1 MQNKSEEIDHHLLE
15 YATSIATTLLFAVF
29 YGILEYYWIVTG
41 KDVPF
46 RYGNGPVFLGFYLY
60 HLEIMFP
67 ILLIVGFSPLI
78 DDILGTGNKVR
89 EKSYTAALGAATI
102 LFSIM
107 LEDITW
113 FLCRTIDPLPLDVL
127 PGKWIQPSD
136 WTARGGYLSIP
147 SGVIPSW
154 YIIVVFVTVPVW
166 VTIFRHW
173 DKQTLKDFQFMSSW
187 NRKQRIP

>member
-89 EKSYTAALGAATI
+89 EKSYTAALGAATT

-113 FLCRTIDPLPLDVL
+113 FLCRTIDPLPLDAL
-127 PGKWIQPSD
+127 PGKWIQASD

-147 SGVIPSW
+147 GGVIPSW
-154 YIIVVFVTVPVW
+154 YIIVVFVTVLVW
-166 VTIFRHW
+166 IAVFRHW
-173 DKQTLKDFQFMSSW
+173 DKQTLKDFGFIQS
-187 NRKQRIP
+187 

>member
-1 MQNKSEEIDHHLLE
+1 MQKKAGEIAHHLLE

-29 YGILEYYWIVTG
+29 YGILEYYWIVTS

-89 EKSYTAALGAATI
+89 EKSYTAALGAATT

-113 FLCRTIDPLPLDVL
+113 FLCRTIDPLPLDAL
-127 PGKWIQPSD
+127 PGKWIQASD

-147 SGVIPSW
+147 GGVIPSW
-154 YIIVVFVTVPVW
+154 YIIVVFVTVLVW
-166 VTIFRHW
+166 IAVFRHW
-173 DKQTLKDFQFMSSW
+173 DKQTLKDFGFIQS
-187 NRKQRIP
+187 

>member
-1 MQNKSEEIDHHLLE
+1 MQKAEEIDHHLLE
-15 YATSIATTLLFAVF
+15 YATSITATLLFAVF
-29 YGILEYYWIVTG
+29 YGILEYYWIVTS

-46 RYGNGPVFLGFYLY
+46 RYGNGHVFLGFYFY

-78 DDILGTGNKVR
+78 ADILGTGNKVR
-89 EKSYTAALGAATI
+89 EKSYTAALGAATT

-113 FLCRTIDPLPLDVL
+113 FLCRTIDPLPLDAL

-136 WTARGGYLSIP
+136 WTARGG
-147 SGVIPSW
+147 
-154 YIIVVFVTVPVW
+154 
-166 VTIFRHW
+166 
-173 DKQTLKDFQFMSSW
+173 
-187 NRKQRIP
+187 